1 MELPIA
7 MFITYLMQCCV
18 IGNRRVMNA
27 NIDAVIDLVTLFV
40 HTAILIVCTVMLCY
54 RYAYPIIY
62 CDTKSA

>member
-1 MELPIA
+1 

-27 NIDAVIDLVTLFV
+27 DIDYVIDLVTLFV
-40 HTAILIVCTVMLCY
+40 PAAILIVCTVMLCY